1 MRRSRLSTRGL
12 TEGAIQAA
20 LVAVLALLTRYVP
33 LAVLATTFLMPLPLM
48 VLTIRHG
55 VRPAVLAAVVSG
67 VVAGMLSGDLLTGV
81 GILVAVAPFGIM
93 VGWGTRRGW
102 SGPAIVGVAV
112 LVSGASLVVNGL
124 LLLAFLGINP
134 VQQYG
139 EMVLTMRQQMDTAAS
154 LYGRLGL
161 GQEAAESYRRTMLAV
176 LDLMPRLVLF
186 GFVATAVTTGWLNY
200 EIARPI
206 LRRVGH
212 PLPALPPAST
222 WRLPGFALWLLPL
235 AWLISALGWQ
245 PVTTLSDRL
254 RSSLPPAPLPVPSDL
269 GLNLLALLSVALLV
283 QGVIVGWVF
292 LGRYRLHRALR
303 VLLLLW
309 LTFNPIFSN
318 LLLIVGLVDSVFP
331 LRERLGRRAAP
342 AEVKP

>member
-102 SGPAIVGVAV
+102 SGPAIVGMAV

-222 WRLPGFALWLLPL
+222 WRVPGFALWLLPL

-254 RSSLPPAPLPVPSDL
+254 RSSLP
-269 GLNLLALLSVALLV
+269 
-283 QGVIVGWVF
+283 
-292 LGRYRLHRALR
+292 
-303 VLLLLW
+303 
-309 LTFNPIFSN
+309 
-318 LLLIVGLVDSVFP
+318 
-331 LRERLGRRAAP
+331 
-342 AEVKP
+342 

>member
-1 MRRSRLSTRGL
+1 MRRTRLSTRGL

-124 LLLAFLGINP
+124 LLLTFLGINP
-134 VQQYG
+134 VQQYS
-139 EMVLTMRQQMDTAAS
+139 EMVLTMRQQMDAAAS

-176 LDLMPRLVLF
+176 LDLMPRLGLF
-186 GFVATAVTTGWLNY
+186 GFVTTAVTTGWLNY

-222 WRLPGFALWLLPL
+222 WRLPGVALWLLPL
-235 AWLISALGWQ
+235 AWLVSALGWQ

-254 RSSLPPAPLPVPSDL
+254 RSTLPPAPRPNPSARGRNRRARGAVGRGLQGGL
-269 GLNLLALLSVALLV
+269 G
-283 QGVIVGWVF
+283 GGGF

-309 LTFNPIFSN
+309 LAFNPLFSN
-318 LLLIVGLVDSVFP
+318 LLLILGLVDSIFP
-331 LRERLGRRAAP
+331 LRERLARRAAP